1 MHKKYQ
7 SKRKK
12 GALNAAQTKRWDG
25 TKWVPVNVVHKG
37 QRATLGGKPVVAD
50 GNGNWRSPGS
60 RGNSLEGTRQ
70 GSVAGSY
77 QSGDRNRKPA
87 KTTKP
92 PKSSN
97 NAAAI
102 NARLKKQKEARAA
115 ALAQTRGNYSQ
126 SDGSTS
132 SNRSSTPKPPKTP
145 KSPKPPTTTKP
156 PKATKPPK
164 GAATTSNKTTPAKR
178 KPRTWLA
185 ENYKPGKGP
194 ARRST
199 AGNASNKPKQS
210 ARMAEA
216 LKSLKVRKYKK

>member
-7 SKRKK
+7 PTRKV
-12 GALNAAQTKRWDG
+12 GAYNGDKTKRWNG
-25 TKWVPVNVVHKG
+25 TKWVPVNVVHRG
-37 QRATLGGKPVVAD
+37 QKATLNGKPVRAD
-50 GNGNWRSPGS
+50 GNGNWVG
-60 RGNSLEGTRQ
+60 Q
-70 GSVAGSY
+70 GSGSFRNPKAGAVAGSY

-102 NARLKKQKEARAA
+102 NARLKKEKEARAA